1 VSWQPIT
8 AALLQLSPFK
18 ERWTIREQRARK
30 SLLIQQQYRYIVSV
44 GLKQRKLYS
53 GDDRSAA
60 QLSFGCCAAGKNAK
74 GERRVALLTDEG
86 IE

>member
-1 VSWQPIT
+1 MLVDTT
-8 AALLQLSPFK
+8 AA
-18 ERWTIREQRARK
+18 E
-30 SLLIQQQYRYIVSV
+30 IVSV
-44 GLKQRKLYS
+44 GLKNKENYS